1 MDVTTA
7 IEARRA
13 YRSLNPTEITPELVD
28 DLARH
33 AGLAASCFN
42 KQPWRFVFA
51 YEASTLN
58 GLRETLKKGNEW
70 ARRASM
76 IVAVCTKR
84 DLDCAMKDGR
94 EYALFDA
101 GMAAAHLI
109 LRAVELGLVAHPIA
123 GYDPEKVR
131 QALGIPGD
139 LTVIALVIFGKH
151 AADIKPELTEA
162 WQQEAEKVR
171 PERLPL
177 EKFAFH
183 NAWRH

>member
-1 MDVTTA
+1 MDVAAA

-13 YRSLNPTEITPELVD
+13 YRSLDPAEITRELVG

-42 KQPWRFVFA
+42 KQPWRFVFVHD
-51 YEASTLN
+51 
-58 GLRETLKKGNEW
+58 RETLGKMPGALKKGNEW

-76 IVAVCTKR
+76 MVAVCTKR
-84 DLDCAMKDGR
+84 ELDCAMKDGR
-94 EYALFDA
+94 EYALFDT

-123 GYDPEKVR
+123 GYEPEEVR
-131 QALGIPGD
+131 SLLGIPDD
-139 LTVIALVIFGKH
+139 LTVITLIMVGRH
-151 AADIKPELTEA
+151 AADIKPELAEA
-162 WQQEAEKVR
+162 WQVTAEKER

-177 EKFAFH
+177 EKYAFH
-183 NAWRH
+183 NRYQT